1 MVRLVILGLEERER
15 ILSKDKLSKLEEI
28 VRKEIG
34 DVVVNVIFIDK
45 KTISQLNSKFR
56 KKRGATDVLTFPY
69 GDEDLF
75 GEIYVCL
82 DIVEEN
88 AKRFHNT
95 LERELVEVIVHG
107 ILHLAGYDHEYSKEN
122 EKEMFEKQTK
132 YVEEVMRA

>member
-1 MVRLVILGLEERER
+1 VILGLEERER

-132 YVEEVMRA
+132 YVEEVMGA

>member
-1 MVRLVILGLEERER
+1 MARLVMLEFEERAR
-15 ILSKDKLSKLEEI
+15 VLKGKLAKLEEI
-28 VRKEIG
+28 VEKELG
-34 DVVVNVIFIDK
+34 DVTVNVVFVDK
-45 KTISQLNSKFR
+45 ETISKLNSKFR

-82 DIVEEN
+82 DVVEEN
-88 AKRFHNT
+88 ARAFNNT
-95 LERELVEVIVHG
+95 LERELVEVVVHG

>member
-132 YVEEVMRA
+132 YVEEVMGA